1 MTDPTGIAW
10 NFTDAQGRCFLAGTP
25 VHPDAYAEFQ
35 AVCDERDRLTDGI
48 RELWEVWMDDD
59 ASWVEVAGTLD
70 ELHTSLDVAGDD
82 REGGQ

>member
-48 RELWEVWMDDD
+48 RFLVNTYDPYEAPD
-59 ASWVEVAGTLD
+59 ASMPVR
-70 ELHTSLDVAGDD
+70 ELRLLDVAGDD
-82 REGGQ
+82 REDG